1 MGSCSVSAHLQALIR
16 TFMTG
21 GPPCFKGIRTF
32 TVVFLFPLTHGDFQ
46 VGLVLGNITS
56 IMMIREY
63 LQTASD
69 MDVSM
74 KW

>member
-1 MGSCSVSAHLQALIR
+1 
-16 TFMTG
+16 MTV

-32 TVVFLFPLTHGDFQ
+32 TVVFLLPLTRREFQ